1 MNDILSQHFHLFVF
15 LIVGVVFPASLLVIY
30 ALARER
36 GVKKDDSAYECG
48 MDASGSPWVSPNI
61 RFYIFCLLFVVFDVE
76 ALFVFPWA
84 VNFRALGAEGFA
96 AVTVFVGVLGVGLAY
111 AWRKGA
117 LKWE

>member
-1 MNDILSQHFHLFVF
+1 MDILKQHFHLLLFFV
-15 LIVGVVFPASLLVIY
+15 VGVIFPASLLVIY

-36 GVKKDDSAYECG
+36 GTPKDTDAYECG
-48 MDASGSPWVSPNI
+48 MPPTGSPWVSPNI
-61 RFYIFCLLFVVFDVE
+61 RFYIFCLLFVLFDVE

-96 AVTVFVGVLGVGLAY
+96 AVTVFVGILMAGLAY

>member
-1 MNDILSQHFHLFVF
+1 MNLLSQHFHIFLFFV
-15 LIVGVVFPASLLVIY
+15 VGVVFPVSLLMIY

-48 MDASGSPWVSPNI
+48 MDATGTPWVSPNI
-61 RFYIFCLLFVVFDVE
+61 RFYIFCLVFVVFDIE

-84 VNFRALGAEGFA
+84 VNFRALGVEGFA
-96 AVTVFVGVLGVGLAY
+96 AVGAFVGIVLVGLAY

>member
-1 MNDILSQHFHLFVF
+1 MDILKQHFHLLVFFV
-15 LIVGVVFPASLLVIY
+15 VAVVFPASLLVIY

-36 GVKKDDSAYECG
+36 GVKKDLDAYECG
-48 MDASGSPWVSPNI
+48 MVPSGSPWVSPNI

-84 VNFRALGAEGFA
+84 VNFRALGMEGFM
-96 AVTVFVGVLGVGLAY
+96 AVTVFVGILAVGLAY
-111 AWRKGA
+111 AWRKGT